1 MGYSCVVT
9 TGEEVNNHNFNDKKE
24 PKMNQNTP
32 TKTIQLEQFT
42 KSDYDA
48 FSGVVEIDNKALIGE
63 FEKGLVIIDD
73 EKIEFIF
80 LDPNI
85 DQEANVYQLY
95 DIKGMKLKT
104 WVISNMRYDIT
115 EEKLLGYGFT
125 KVL

>member
-1 MGYSCVVT
+1 
-9 TGEEVNNHNFNDKKE
+9 
-24 PKMNQNTP
+24 MNQNTP
-32 TKTIQLEQFT
+32 IKTIQLEQFT